1 MRPKLLQ
8 LVQVEWIDA
17 ASTDIGWTNFDDLT
31 ATTEPMLSVGW
42 IIRYDDKVISL
53 VQNMYKEE
61 QDRHYSHLI
70 NIPVSSVVEIQILE
84 QSVKVTH
91 AIHTTSLSA

>member
-1 MRPKLLQ
+1 VLQ
-8 LVQVEWIDA
+8 LVQVEWVDA
-17 ASTDIGWTNFDDLT
+17 ASTDIGWTNFDDLI

-42 IIRYDDKVISL
+42 IIKYDDKVISL

-61 QDRHYSHLI
+61 YDRHYSHLI

-84 QSVKVTH
+84 HSVKATYAV
-91 AIHTTSLSA
+91 HTTPVST